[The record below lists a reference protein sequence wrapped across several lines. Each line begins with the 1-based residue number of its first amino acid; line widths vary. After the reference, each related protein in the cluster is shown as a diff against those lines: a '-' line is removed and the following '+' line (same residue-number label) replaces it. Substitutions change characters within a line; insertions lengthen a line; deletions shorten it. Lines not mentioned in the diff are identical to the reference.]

1 MCKLNYNGK
10 PLQQGD
16 KIDGYEC
23 SFVTR
28 VMILHLSTT
37 INPDFTTH
45 NRIQIRNSLTNAEI
59 TVKKITPFR
68 VYFDLWNGLDYNHFQ
83 RSVSKFY
90 FADILKI
97 NADEEKY
104 TDYICDLIN
113 KKRRKLRL
121 ARIDFKNNR
130 LV

>member
-1 MCKLNYNGK
+1 MCKLIYNGK
-10 PLQQGD
+10 PLQRGD
-16 KIDGYEC
+16 KFEGYEC

-28 VMILHLSTT
+28 VMAQNLSTT

-45 NRIQIRNSLTNAEI
+45 IRNQIKDSLTNAEI
-59 TVKKITPFR
+59 TIKKITPFR
-68 VYFDLWNGLDYNHFQ
+68 VYFDLWNGLGYNHFQ
-83 RSVSKFY
+83 RSVSKLY

-104 TDYICDLIN
+104 TDYVCDLIN
-113 KKRRKLRL
+113 KKRRQLRL

>member
-1 MCKLNYNGK
+1 MCKLTYNSK

-23 SFVTR
+23 SYVTL
-28 VMILHLSTT
+28 VMIQHLSTA

-45 NRIQIRNSLTNAEI
+45 NRDQIKDSLTNAEI
-59 TVKKITPFR
+59 IIKKITPFR

-83 RSVSKFY
+83 RSVSKLY

-97 NADEEKY
+97 NANEEKY
-104 TDYICDLIN
+104 TDYICGLIN
-113 KKRRKLRL
+113 KKRRQLRL

>member
-1 MCKLNYNGK
+1 MCKLTYNGK
-10 PLQQGD
+10 PLQRGD

-28 VMILHLSTT
+28 VMIQHLSTA
-37 INPDFTTH
+37 INPDFATY
-45 NRIQIRNSLTNAEI
+45 NRDQIKDSLTNAEI
-59 TVKKITPFR
+59 TVKKITRFR

-97 NADEEKY
+97 NADEDTY
-104 TDYICDLIN
+104 TDYVCDLIN
-113 KKRRKLRL
+113 KKRRQLRL

-130 LV
+130 LI